1 MTSLLVG
8 KTKLDLDETIVVLLE
23 AERLMKQESSD
34 TSDGSAFVVRARDTE
49 KKYAKKHNPNIRC
62 FYCEELGHI
71 QFMCPK
77 AREDLR
83 ELKKN
88 RGGSVSLVE
97 ADEDVLLVQEEK
109 GSKEEWVLDSG
120 CSHHICGRREWFS
133 SYKKCEGKIVTLP
146 NGKTVKVAGIGEVTM
161 KRHNGRVQK
170 LTQVR
175 YIPELNRNL
184 ISLGKLV
191 DLGYTVMMKNSMLK
205 VTKGDLEI
213 LKGRKDKRNLFVLEG
228 GVIVRGE
235 VLGDR
240 HRWLDGDR

>member
-1 MTSLLVG
+1 M
-8 KTKLDLDETIVVLLE
+8 
-23 AERLMKQESSD
+23 
-34 TSDGSAFVVRARDTE
+34 
-49 KKYAKKHNPNIRC
+49 
-62 FYCEELGHI
+62 
-71 QFMCPK
+71 
-77 AREDLR
+77 
-83 ELKKN
+83 
-88 RGGSVSLVE
+88 
-97 ADEDVLLVQEEK
+97 
-109 GSKEEWVLDSG
+109 LDSG

-205 VTKGDLEI
+205 VTKGDLENKVVSI
-213 LKGRKDKRNLFVLEG
+213 EG
-228 GVIVRGE
+228 GGLYKFLASKTFIVSP
-235 VLGDR
+235 L
-240 HRWLDGDR
+240 